1 MIVPDEMQEEAKRLF
16 SLHEFNIVANEMMS
30 MNRTV
35 NDLRPE
41 E

>member
-16 SLHEFNIVANEMMS
+16 PLHEFNLVANEMMS

-35 NDLRPE
+35 KDFRPE